1 VQPSTGVE
9 LRDPAAGTGVPA
21 ATFPDGFR
29 AGGPFLRTDT
39 LSFGGRTFELRYAPL
54 PGNPVLTERTIP
66 ARLILVTGIA
76 VSLLLGTMLWLLA
89 QVSTL
94 YQRVGRMAR
103 TDPLTGVLNRR
114 VWDHELAREIDCAG
128 RTGLPL
134 CVAMIDLDHFK
145 AYNDE
150 HGHQAGDR
158 LLKAATAAWQS
169 HLRKGD
175 LLVRYGGEEFAL
187 LLPECGL
194 DDAMAIA
201 ERLRGAQPEGTCSI
215 GVAAWNTRETEAELV
230 RRADQALY
238 AAKTGGRNRCHAS
251 VEASPGPTNRPGVA
265 GGDRERA
272 VAAGGGR
279 RADGRGERVR

>member
-1 VQPSTGVE
+1 VQRSTGVE
-9 LRDPAAGTGVPA
+9 PLDPAAGTGVPA
-21 ATFPDGFR
+21 ATFPQGFR
-29 AGGPFLRTDT
+29 AGGPYVRTDT
-39 LSFGGRTFELRYAPL
+39 LAFGGRTFELRYAPL
-54 PGNPVLTERTIP
+54 PGNSVLTERTIP
-66 ARLILVTGIA
+66 ARLILVTGVA
-76 VSLLLGTMLWLLA
+76 VSLLLGALFWLLA

-114 VWDHELAREIDCAG
+114 VWDHELARELACAA

-158 LLKAATAAWQS
+158 LLKAAAAAWQS
-169 HLRKGD
+169 HLRKDD

-187 LLPECGL
+187 LLPDCGL
-194 DDAMAIA
+194 ADAMAIA
-201 ERLRGAQPEGTCSI
+201 ERLRTAQPEGTCSI

-251 VEASPGPTNRPGVA
+251 VEQAPEPAERATAA
-265 GGDRERA
+265 GGGQERA
-272 VAAGGGR
+272 VAAGGEQAR
-279 RADGRGERVR
+279 

>member
-1 VQPSTGVE
+1 MLATGV
-9 LRDPAAGTGVPA
+9 
-21 ATFPDGFR
+21 
-29 AGGPFLRTDT
+29 
-39 LSFGGRTFELRYAPL
+39 
-54 PGNPVLTERTIP
+54 
-66 ARLILVTGIA
+66 A
-76 VSLLLGTMLWLLA
+76 VSLLLGALLWLLA
-89 QVSTL
+89 EVSTL

-114 VWDHELAREIDCAG
+114 VWDHELAREIEHAA
-128 RTGLPL
+128 RTALPL

-158 LLKAATAAWQS
+158 LLKAAAAAWQS

-187 LLPECGL
+187 LLPDCGL
-194 DDAMAIA
+194 DDAMVIA
-201 ERLRGAQPEGTCSI
+201 ERLRTAQPEGTCSI
-215 GVAAWNTRETEAELV
+215 GVAAWNTRETESELV

-251 VEASPGPTNRPGVA
+251 AEGSPEPAERAAAA
-265 GGDRERA
+265 GDGERA
-272 VAAGGGR
+272 VAAGSR
-279 RADGRGERVR
+279 TAEGRGERAR